1 MAATDHHA
9 LKQTPL
15 AEAHPEWGARMV
27 EFGGWLMP
35 VQYTGIL
42 EEHEA
47 VRTAAGL
54 FDISHMGEIF
64 VSGAGAATW
73 LNRVLTHDVSRL
85 QPGQGQYTLLLNE
98 NGGVIDDL
106 FLYQL
111 APERYFLVVNASKI
125 DEDVAWLRS
134 RLPAEGVE
142 FENRSEAMAALAL
155 QGPAAS
161 AVYAAFFGDSVP
173 LPARHH
179 LVALAHQGTDLLAAR
194 TGYTGEDGFELFFPA
209 AKARTFWE
217 NLLQA
222 GKPHGLK
229 PCGLGARDTLR
240 LEVCYPLNGNDLTPH
255 HTPIEA
261 GLSSFVS
268 LEKEADFPGKEILRQ
283 QKTSGVA
290 RKLVAFRMT
299 GKSAPPRAHYPLFA
313 EGRPIG
319 EVTSGSQAPSL
330 GCGIGMDYVEAAFA
344 RPGQAIE
351 VEVRGNR
358 FPAEIAKK
366 PLYKKL

>member
-1 MAATDHHA
+1 MAATDHRA

-15 AEAHPEWGARMV
+15 AEVHPEWGARMV

-35 VQYTGIL
+35 VQYSGIL
-42 EEHEA
+42 EEHQA

-64 VSGAGAATW
+64 VSGPDSAAW

-98 NGGVIDDL
+98 KGGVIDDL

-111 APERYFLVVNASKI
+111 APARYFLVVNASKI
-125 DEDVAWLRS
+125 DEDTAWLRS
-134 RLPAEGVE
+134 HLPAGGVE
-142 FENRSEAMAALAL
+142 LENRSDAMAALAL
-155 QGPAAS
+155 QGPAAA
-161 AVYAAFFGDSVP
+161 AVFAAFFGASAPV
-173 LPARHH
+173 PARHH
-179 LVALAHQGTDLLAAR
+179 LISLSHQGTEVLAAR
-194 TGYTGEDGFELFFPA
+194 TGYTGEDGFEFFFPA

-217 NLLQA
+217 NVLQA
-222 GKPHGLK
+222 GKAHGIK

-240 LEVCYPLNGNDLTPH
+240 LEVCYPLNGNDLTPD

-261 GLSSFVS
+261 GLSTFVS
-268 LEKEADFPGKEILRQ
+268 LEKEADFPGKEILRR
-283 QKTSGVA
+283 QKAAGTA

-299 GKSAPPRAHYPLFA
+299 GKSAPPRAHYLLHA
-313 EGRPIG
+313 DGRPVG
-319 EVTSGSQAPSL
+319 EVTSGSQSPSL
-330 GCGIGMDYVEAAFA
+330 GCGIGMGYVETAFA